1 MRPRKGQ
8 PLRLLRQL
16 GCRHGVASRL
26 GHNSLSRLNPVAP
39 GHKACKREL
48 RRSALMPADIAIR
61 QFKATAPVKH
71 QQQEEC
77 QMAYLELS
85 PAIAA
90 LRARPE
96 EFSDDTL
103 HHLGSRHRFRFLSED
118 SVEIHADCGCSI
130 LKASQEQTKVFHAA
144 YREWH
149 ASYWRPLEINREFA
163 SHFEPALWPCRGRQ
177 RRHQCERTYRCGWA
191 IEGAA

>member
-1 MRPRKGQ
+1 MDAHQALRRGVIGPR
-8 PLRLLRQL
+8 
-16 GCRHGVASRL
+16 
-26 GHNSLSRLNPVAP
+26 
-39 GHKACKREL
+39 HKACKHEL

-61 QFKATAPVKH
+61 QFKATAPWEH
-71 QQQEEC
+71 QQEEY

-96 EFSDDTL
+96 EFEFSNNTL

-118 SVEIHADCGCSI
+118 SVEIHADCGCAI

-144 YREWH
+144 YRDWH
-149 ASYWRPLEINREFA
+149 ASYWQPLEINREFA
-163 SHFEPALWPCRGRQ
+163 SHFEPALWRRGALLVLPRPLIMP
-177 RRHQCERTYRCGWA
+177 R
-191 IEGAA
+191 GA